1 MGVCIRGQSRVAMNS
16 SARPDSK
23 RLLSYLLLERLM
35 ANDFFFSAPNAF
47 FYNPT
52 LNLCGEDLPFTEE
65 GRKKGDIEMDLE
77 RCLGIVIISQNDPT
91 VRFLQIPTFF
101 AGPANILL
109 QAAIQRDG
117 AAKHGAPHA
126 HYRPRRR
133 FLVTKAE
140 E

>member
-1 MGVCIRGQSRVAMNS
+1 MG
-16 SARPDSK
+16 
-23 RLLSYLLLERLM
+23 
-35 ANDFFFSAPNAF
+35 
-47 FYNPT
+47 
-52 LNLCGEDLPFTEE
+52 
-65 GRKKGDIEMDLE
+65 LE
-77 RCLGIVIISQNDPT
+77 RCLGIVIISHNDPT

-101 AGPANILL
+101 AGAANILL

-117 AAKHGAPHA
+117 AAKHGAPHS